1 MENAIRK
8 AKLKA
13 LKMDDSEEDDEEEDE
28 ELANEPTAKK
38 DNPID
43 PKKGRLHFTGKKR
56 KWFDYQEWMEMRLKE
71 IHEFH
76 RPIDYVALKQHSDKT
91 DTHIMERNV

>member
-13 LKMDDSEEDDEEEDE
+13 LKMDDSEEEEDEDDE
-28 ELANEPTAKK
+28 ELADEPTAKK
-38 DNPID
+38 EDKNS
-43 PKKGRLHFTGKKR
+43 PKKGRFHFTGKKK

-76 RPIDYVALKQHSDKT
+76 RPIDYKALK
-91 DTHIMERNV
+91 